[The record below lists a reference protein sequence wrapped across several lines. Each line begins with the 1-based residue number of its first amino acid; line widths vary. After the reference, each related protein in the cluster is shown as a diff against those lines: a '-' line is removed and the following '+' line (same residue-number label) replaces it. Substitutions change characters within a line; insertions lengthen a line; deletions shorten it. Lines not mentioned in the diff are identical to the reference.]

1 MGEHSNDRLTDLLR
15 DKGLKATKPRLV
27 TLELMLNT
35 DGHHSVEDIYQT
47 VRRGR
52 PHISMATVYRVLEDL
67 ASLKMIGYLRLGA
80 DKIYYERRT
89 DPHRHAICRG
99 CGEIRD
105 IEPVREC
112 LEECAPGHSTDGF
125 RYDTTE
131 VIFVGLCSRCQAAP
145 ATPHPDEAA
154 TA

>member
-1 MGEHSNDRLTDLLR
+1 MEEQTSERLVSILR

-27 TLELMLNT
+27 TLELMLDT

-67 ASLKMIGYLRLGA
+67 ATLKMIGYLRLGA

-89 DPHRHAICRG
+89 DRHRHSICRG
-99 CGEIRD
+99 CGDIRD

-112 LEECAPGHSTDGF
+112 LEECAPQQSTDGF

-145 ATPHPDEAA
+145 AAAHPDEAA
-154 TA
+154 AV

>member
-1 MGEHSNDRLTDLLR
+1 MTEENSDRLVSILR

-27 TLELMLNT
+27 TLELMLST

-67 ASLKMIGYLRLGA
+67 ASLKMIGFLRLGA

-112 LEECAPGHSTDGF
+112 LEECAPQRETEGF

-145 ATPHPDEAA
+145 APVHPDESAVG
-154 TA
+154 